1 MKITRI
7 NKVSVETDHG
17 SIVRV
22 DGDQAEILLMDGWSG
37 YTLDQVRELRDA
49 LNVVLVE
56 VAEAAPAAP
65 RQPRTFSEGDD
76 IPSDVQQIRDYDG
89 DVWTRAD
96 PESIMFTN
104 PAYSARSARDL
115 IEVYGPLT
123 EVLS

>member
-56 VAEAAPAAP
+56 VAKATPTGC
-65 RQPRTFSEGDD
+65 RQPRTFGEGDD
-76 IPSDVQQIRDYDG
+76 IPSDVQQIKDRDG
-89 DVWTRAD
+89 DIWTRDSNYPAT
-96 PESIMFTN
+96 FKN
-104 PAYSARSARDL
+104 PNYSSRSAFGI
-115 IEVYGPLT
+115 IEAWGPVT